1 MFLPNLRGSGM
12 YVDDV
17 ASSDSKQADESLAVW
32 EDVEKSHWQTK
43 SAGSRSGHCLILH
56 EICAGARTDY
66 EVDEEGCFVWYFRA
80 APTKLV
86 TRLPNVVSSEIRA
99 LQTTR

>member
-1 MFLPNLRGSGM
+1 MMLPRRTPNRQVKVLLYG
-12 YVDDV
+12 
-17 ASSDSKQADESLAVW
+17 
-32 EDVEKSHWQTK
+32 EDVEKSHWQMK

-56 EICAGARTDY
+56 GICAGARTDY

-80 APTKLV
+80 TPTKLV
-86 TRLPNVVSSEIRA
+86 TRLPHVVSSEIRA